1 MGELLGNIRL
11 GIMSSLQ
18 PRPRVELPRLCDDI
32 ELPEA
37 PDDPSLTKREYIE
50 SRLRKLEGDPAL
62 TQSVAIKLIQ
72 QFPVSEGYEDT
83 FRMEEC
89 LWSAS
94 DYPAISNRVR
104 REIAIRLE
112 GMALWVDSDGFLN
125 AVSRLW
131 VLETPVERG
140 LRKLSVGD
148 ELGSFRQQ
156 IQLHVIQNPGSWSV
170 LEFFKQLGALDCSN
184 KRFGTFVEYLAGPE
198 VRPDQSSQRSFVDAI
213 NKVLSSQDLEL
224 AESGEDGGYPRYAL
238 QRAGTG
244 AKGRPKN
251 LIFASSVKPDL
262 RFRDAVNNDIEIV
275 SDADRVLVYDRP
287 IPDTGLR
294 WIDLEDWWAETNGY
308 VDREVAKGTLYTRL
322 LESLPNNSP
331 PQRLLFKSFYC
342 HFKEAV
348 PGLPA
353 LLPEVWLHYDPKTI
367 RQRGRDA
374 LFRQRMDFLLLIS
387 PSTRVVVEVDGI
399 QHYSKSSGHADAA
412 SYARMVA
419 ADRELRLCG
428 YDVYRFGGSEL
439 SSNKDGIELVGQFF
453 DNLFSKYNISY

>member
-1 MGELLGNIRL
+1 MGELLENIRS

-18 PRPRVELPRLCDDI
+18 PCRKVELLKLCDDL

-37 PDDPSLTKREYIE
+37 LDDPSLTKREYIE
-50 SRLRKLEGDPAL
+50 SRLGKLEGDPAL
-62 TQSVAIKLIQ
+62 IQSVAIKFTQ
-72 QFPVSEGYEDT
+72 QYPVSEGYEDT
-83 FRMEEC
+83 FRIEEC

-94 DYPAISNRVR
+94 DYPAISKRAR
-104 REIAIRLE
+104 REIADRLE
-112 GMALWVDSDGFLN
+112 GMALWVEPDGFLN

-131 VLETPVERG
+131 VLETPAERG
-140 LRKLSVGD
+140 LRKFSIGN
-148 ELGSFRQQ
+148 ELGSLRQQ
-156 IQLHVIQNPGSWSV
+156 IQLHMIQNPGSWSV
-170 LEFFKQLGALDCSN
+170 LEFFKQLGALDCSD
-184 KRFGTFVEYLAGPE
+184 KRFGTFIEYLAGSE
-198 VRPDQSSQRSFVDAI
+198 VRPEQSSQRTFADTI
-213 NKVLSSQDLEL
+213 NKVLSSQGLEL
-224 AESGEDGGYPRYAL
+224 AESGEDGGYPSYAL
-238 QRAGTG
+238 QRVGTG
-244 AKGRPKN
+244 ATGRPKN

-294 WIDLEDWWAETNGY
+294 WIDLEDWWAESNGY
-308 VDREVAKGTLYTRL
+308 EDREVAKGTLYTRL
-322 LESLPNNSP
+322 LESLPKNSP

-342 HFKEAV
+342 HFKEAI

-399 QHYSKSSGHADAA
+399 QHYSKSSGHADAV

-419 ADRELRLCG
+419 GDRELRLCG

-439 SSNKDGIELVGQFF
+439 SSTKGSIELLRKFF
-453 DNLFSKYNISY
+453 DDLFSKYNISY